1 MQSWIARRDPLWF
14 LPPSYSFTQNLFWT
28 SSCTSPARTKKPG
41 WHSAS
46 EQNFSPT
53 VPKFTYT
60 HTHTHTHTQGLP
72 IELNTQVQNASPGL
86 GKHSSRAVWVPIH
99 LRLISCK
106 NKGVP
111 QFPWAAGHECEDSCI
126 SEGEEVNS
134 SSHYSSHLMP
144 QQCFTRQAVSATS
157 PTQLLSAIPSPAVPC
172 GCALPAACGFCL
184 LLSLSGLL
192 GHPHSLCSPVC
203 VLHHIPQGRHL
214 LGSVGSSAFWST
226 CLSGSSLQNPHSPPC
241 ALRASW
247 QMTSLDS
254 STGFLN
260 YSVTT
265 KRTVPGTE

>member
-1 MQSWIARRDPLWF
+1 MQSWIAQRDPLWF

-28 SSCTSPARTKKPG
+28 SSCTSPARTEKPG

-53 VPKFTYT
+53 VPKFTHTYTHT

-86 GKHSSRAVWVPIH
+86 GKHSSRAVWVPRH

-111 QFPWAAGHECEDSCI
+111 QFPWAAGHECEDSWV
-126 SEGEEVNS
+126 SEGEEVIS

-157 PTQLLSAIPSPAVPC
+157 PTQLLSAVPSPAAPC
-172 GCALPAACGFCL
+172 GCALPAPCGFCL
-184 LLSLSGLL
+184 LLSLWASGPPPQLVL
-192 GHPHSLCSPVC
+192 SCLCSP
-203 VLHHIPQGRHL
+203 GKAS
-214 LGSVGSSAFWST
+214 LGSAGPSAFWST
-226 CLSGSSLQNPHSPPC
+226 CLSGSSLQNPHSPLC

-247 QMTSLDS
+247 QMTSLNS
-254 STGFLN
+254 STDFLN